1 MPEVGLSSLAGI
13 QDAISGDFP
22 ERRDIRQLEVG
33 ITGGTDKD
41 RAEAHTDDRVTGY
54 VFKSKD
60 QSRLVQCRLDGFT
73 FNQLSPYP
81 SWEELKGIA
90 VPMWERYRAA
100 AKPQLITRLALR
112 YINVLQIPAGEPFDS
127 VLAAPPSVP
136 NELPRAVASFVSR
149 VTVTDASIDCF
160 ANIIQSFEGFSEP
173 GKGSSVTLDID
184 VYKTVEYDSTNE
196 NLPAHFEQLHGF
208 KNRVFFS
215 SITEDAVR
223 TYE

>member
-1 MPEVGLSSLAGI
+1 M
-13 QDAISGDFP
+13 
-22 ERRDIRQLEVG
+22 
-33 ITGGTDKD
+33 
-41 RAEAHTDDRVTGY
+41 
-54 VFKSKD
+54 
-60 QSRLVQCRLDGFT
+60 
-73 FNQLSPYP
+73 
-81 SWEELKGIA
+81 
-90 VPMWERYRAA
+90 
-100 AKPQLITRLALR
+100 
-112 YINVLQIPAGEPFDS
+112 
-127 VLAAPPSVP
+127 P